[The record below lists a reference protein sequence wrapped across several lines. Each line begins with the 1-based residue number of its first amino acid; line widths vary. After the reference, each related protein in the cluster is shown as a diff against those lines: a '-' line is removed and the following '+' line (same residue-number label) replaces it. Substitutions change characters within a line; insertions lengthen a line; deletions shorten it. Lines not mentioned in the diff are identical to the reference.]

1 MKGLILKNAFFSATE
16 YDTQAERL
24 KEELEALS
32 VETDVLRNDSF
43 PVSVDGNIRNRLRGY
58 DFCIYLDKDKYIL
71 KALELSGLRT
81 FNRYDAI
88 ETCDDKMT
96 TCLALSGHGIDMPLT
111 LPGMLCYDR
120 RAEIPEEKA
129 DIIGETLGYPL
140 VVKTA
145 YGSRGTGVFLVND
158 RRELLAK
165 MRELKLTPHLFQKF
179 IPESR
184 GKDLRVIVI
193 GGKVIGGMI
202 RKSESDFRS
211 NVALG
216 GKAEACPVS
225 EQAARICRRCAEILG
240 LDYCGID
247 LLYGKDQKPLVC
259 EVNSNAF
266 FYGFE
271 RTTGINVARQYAE
284 YIIGRLH
291 KEGVN

>member
-16 YDTQAERL
+16 YDSQTERL
-24 KEELEALS
+24 KEELEAMN
-32 VETDVLRNDSF
+32 VETDVMRNDSF
-43 PVSVDGNIRNRLRGY
+43 PISVDGRIRNKLSGY
-58 DFCIYLDKDKYIL
+58 DFCVYLDKDKYIL

-81 FNRYDAI
+81 FNSYDAI

-96 TCLALSGHGIDMPLT
+96 TCLALSGHGIEMPLT
-111 LPGMLCYDR
+111 LPGTLCYDPC
-120 RAEIPEEKA
+120 AEISEEKA
-129 DIIGETLGYPL
+129 DIVGGALGYPL

-158 RRELLAK
+158 RRELLMK

-225 EQAARICRRCAEILG
+225 EQAEQVCRKCAKILG

-247 LLYGKDQKPLVC
+247 LLFGKNQTPLVC

-271 RTTGINVARQYAE
+271 RATDINVARQYAE
-284 YIIGRLH
+284 YIVGQLR
-291 KEGVN
+291 KEGIN

>member
-211 NVALG
+211 NVSLG
-216 GKAEACPVS
+216 GKTEACPVS

-247 LLYGKDQKPLVC
+247 LLYGKDSLLVC